1 VEKKEEILRCGK
13 ALFSEQGF
21 KNTNVADIMKMA
33 NLGTGTFYNY
43 FSSKDALFMEI
54 YMEENLKLKKQIIDA
69 TDLEAEPIDV
79 IKQMLTLNMQGMMM
93 NPILKEWYNRDV
105 FNKIEQNFRK
115 QKGLDE
121 MDFMYDLFIEVVKKW
136 QAEGKMRNDIDPDV
150 IMALFT
156 AIITIETHKEEIGF
170 QYFPKLMEYLLEF
183 VMKGLTEIIEKKE

>member
-43 FSSKDALFMEI
+43 FTSKDALFMEI
-54 YMEENLKLKKQIIDA
+54 YLEENLKLKKKIIDA
-69 TDLEAEPIDV
+69 TDLEAEPIEV
-79 IKQMLTLNMQGMMM
+79 IKQMLILNLQGMMM
-93 NPILKEWYNRDV
+93 NPILKEWYNRDI

-115 QKGLDE
+115 QKGLDQ

-136 QAEGKMRNDIDPDV
+136 QAEGKMRNDIAPEL

-156 AIITIETHKEEIGF
+156 AIITVETHKEEIGF

-183 VMKGLTEIIEKKE
+183 VTKGLTDTVEKKE

>member
-1 VEKKEEILRCGK
+1 
-13 ALFSEQGF
+13 
-21 KNTNVADIMKMA
+21 MA